1 MTPDYVLKFSDN
13 RHTTLWGVERWGLS
27 AHAADPSRVVNG
39 PLAGRLLS
47 EVMRGFPLLVKTIDA
62 RARLSVQVHP
72 DSAAARATGGEPKSE
87 MWCLLTD
94 GPIYAGFR
102 AGVTAADVSA
112 AVGRGNFD
120 ELLIRHD
127 GRRGDVF
134 FIPGGLVHTIGAGM
148 TVYEVQQSSVTT
160 FRLYDWDRV
169 GPDGRPR
176 PLHVDRALQAINYSL
191 PPPAASRTCSCAL
204 FDFRQIALDG
214 RQLLAPSAAGLILF
228 AAAGEVTADGT
239 ALAAGESALVP
250 PGRACLL
257 SGRAHVLLTTLHG

>member
-120 ELLIRHD
+120 ELLVRHD

-160 FRLYDWDRV
+160 FRLYDWDRR
-169 GPDGRPR
+169 DAEGRSR
-176 PLHVDRALQAINYSL
+176 ELHIEQAMKAIDLNLEVPIPQKSIE
-191 PPPAASRTCSCAL
+191 SQFFNFS
-204 FDFRQIALDG
+204 QIRLDG
-214 RQLLAPSAAGLILF
+214 TVRVKSGEDFLAVFNAGGEVSLDRTAIPCGEAALLAPGAEAA
-228 AAAGEVTADGT
+228 V
-239 ALAAGESALVP
+239 
-250 PGRACLL
+250 
-257 SGRAHVLLTTLHG
+257 SGRGAWIMTTRF